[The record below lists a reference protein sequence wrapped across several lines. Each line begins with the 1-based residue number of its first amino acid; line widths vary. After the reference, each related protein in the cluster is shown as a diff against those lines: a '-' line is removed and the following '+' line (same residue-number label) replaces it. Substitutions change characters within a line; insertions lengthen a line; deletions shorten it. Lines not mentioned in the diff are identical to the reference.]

1 MTVTFGDSH
10 HPRMQN
16 IPLAHGAEARARNS
30 DAPLAAVL
38 VNGGTAGRVPGT
50 WSATSEWLA
59 ERLAKRFPAISF
71 VEVRY
76 RTKSWNELG
85 SCMED
90 AADALDATG
99 RPSILVGFSMGGA
112 VAIGVADHQR
122 VEAVL
127 GLAPW
132 IPTQLDL
139 RPLRGKRF
147 DVVHGAWDRWLP
159 LVPGVSAK
167 HSRSGFERALA
178 AGAHGAYTLV
188 PRGLHGVALRS
199 GGGSLVTL
207 PRGKAWLGPVSDAF
221 ERFQTHTMSPDL
233 PMMTNDLR

>member
-1 MTVTFGDSH
+1 MTVTRGDSH
-10 HPRMQN
+10 HPGMRTV
-16 IPLAHGAEARARNS
+16 PLAHGAEARVRNP

-38 VNGGTAGRVPGT
+38 VNGGTARRIPGT

-59 ERLAKRFPAISF
+59 ERLAERFPEIAP

-76 RTKSWNELG
+76 RTKSWNELP
-85 SCMED
+85 SCVRD
-90 AADALDATG
+90 ATDALDAAE
-99 RPSILVGFSMGGA
+99 RPSILIGFSMGGA
-112 VAIGVADHQR
+112 VAIGAAGHPR
-122 VEAVL
+122 AEAVL

-132 IPTQLDL
+132 IPPQLDL
-139 RPLRGKRF
+139 APLRGKRF

-159 LVPGVSAK
+159 LVPGVSAQ

-178 AGAHGAYTLV
+178 AGAEGTYTLI

-207 PRGKAWLGPVSDAF
+207 PRAKAWLDPVSAAI
-221 ERFQTHTMSPDL
+221 ERFRTNTMSP
-233 PMMTNDLR
+233 TR

>member
-1 MTVTFGDSH
+1 MQTF
-10 HPRMQN
+10 
-16 IPLAHGAEARARNS
+16 PLARGAEARARNP

-38 VNGGTAGRVPGT
+38 VNGGTARRVPGT

-59 ERLAKRFPAISF
+59 ERLAKRFPEIAF

-90 AADALDATG
+90 AADALDAAG

-112 VAIGVADHQR
+112 VAIGVADHER

-139 RPLRGKRF
+139 RPLAGKALRRRARRLGPLAAVGSGGQREAFPQRIRASSRRRCGRRLHPHSAGSPRGRPALGRRLAR
-147 DVVHGAWDRWLP
+147 HAA
-159 LVPGVSAK
+159 PGQSLAR
-167 HSRSGFERALA
+167 SRLGCHRALSSE
-178 AGAHGAYTLV
+178 YDEPESSMT
-188 PRGLHGVALRS
+188 
-199 GGGSLVTL
+199 
-207 PRGKAWLGPVSDAF
+207 
-221 ERFQTHTMSPDL
+221 
-233 PMMTNDLR
+233 TNDLR